1 MYLIIPIIGALQKEE
16 CNQQEE
22 LVTLENDG
30 GASVT
35 FLHYS
40 GELQGGGSGVYMNK
54 EEISKVASSQFVPG
68 FVQATDHS
76 SLGEF
81 MVARIK
87 TIGKLNMKTDR
98 EYTELMEMLHMLYFQ
113 LVKRV

>member
-1 MYLIIPIIGALQKEE
+1 
-16 CNQQEE
+16 
-22 LVTLENDG
+22 
-30 GASVT
+30 
-35 FLHYS
+35 
-40 GELQGGGSGVYMNK
+40 MNK

-87 TIGKLNMKTDR
+87 TIGKLNMKP
-98 EYTELMEMLHMLYFQ
+98 TESTQRLMEMLHMLYFP
-113 LVKRV
+113 LVKRA